1 MKKIKVSTYT
11 DESGQ
16 DTKGEFFVVCTIIT
30 FSENSDSLEK
40 ELIEIEDKSNKRNK
54 WYKTSD
60 RNRQKYIKK
69 IIKSKLLN
77 KLQIYYSV
85 FKNKLD
91 YSNLLG
97 SHIAKAIIN
106 SVGDKEYKAKIF
118 IDKTNNSVLNQIKN
132 EIKLYRIRYQ
142 KIRGLS
148 DKSSSLIRFADSSCG
163 LIRDLNK
170 SKFSECYKVLFKKFK
185 EV

>member
-1 MKKIKVSTYT
+1 MQKIRVNTYT

-16 DTKGEFFVVCTIIT
+16 DTKGELFVVCTVIT
-30 FSENSDSLEK
+30 LSENSNAVEK
-40 ELIEIEDKSNKRNK
+40 DLDEIEINSNKRNK
-54 WYKTSD
+54 WYKTSNL
-60 RNRQKYIKK
+60 NRQSYVKKVIKL
-69 IIKSKLLN
+69 KSLN
-77 KLQIYYSV
+77 KLHIYFSI

-106 SVGDKEYKAKIF
+106 AVGDKEYKAKIF
-118 IDKTNNSVLNQIKN
+118 IDKTNNAVLNQIKN

-148 DKSSSLIRFADSSCG
+148 DESSSLIRLADSSCG

-170 SKFSECYKVLFKKFK
+170 SKSVECYKILFRKFK

>member
-1 MKKIKVSTYT
+1 MQKIRVNTYT

-16 DTKGEFFVVCTIIT
+16 DTKGELFVACTIIT
-30 FSENSDSLEK
+30 LSENSDNIEK
-40 ELIEIEDKSNKRNK
+40 ELNKIEKDSNKRNK
-54 WYKTSD
+54 WYKTSNL
-60 RNRQKYIKK
+60 NRQNYVKK
-69 IIKSKLLN
+69 IIKLKSLGKLH
-77 KLQIYYSV
+77 IYFSI

-118 IDKTNNSVLNQIKN
+118 IDKTNNAVLNQIKN

-148 DKSSSLIRFADSSCG
+148 DQSSSLIRLADSSCG
-163 LIRDLNK
+163 LIRDLDKNK
-170 SKFSECYKVLFKKFK
+170 SIECYRTLFRKFK

>member
-16 DTKGEFFVVCTIIT
+16 DTKGSLFVVCTIIT
-30 FSENSDSLEK
+30 LSENSEVLERD
-40 ELIEIEDKSNKRNK
+40 LINIEIKSNKKVK
-54 WYKTSD
+54 WYKTNNL
-60 RNRQKYIKK
+60 NRQKYIKS
-69 IIKSKLLN
+69 IIRSKFLN
-77 KLQIYYSV
+77 KFRIYYSV

-97 SHIAKAIIN
+97 SHIAKAIIDITDN
-106 SVGDKEYKAKIF
+106 KEYKAKIF
-118 IDKTNNSVLNQIKN
+118 IDKTNNAVLEKIKK
-132 EIKLYRIRYQ
+132 EIKLYKIRYQ

-148 DKSSSLIRFADSSCG
+148 DKSSSLIRLADSCCG
-163 LIRDLNK
+163 LIRDLENTNK
-170 SKFSECYKVLFKKFK
+170 QESYKVLFRRFK